1 MAEVLFD
8 KQAPVAVVTLSR
20 PEKHNSMTAGMWD
33 AVPRVFAEIDRDDD
47 VLVVVLRGAGSSFCA
62 GSDIRALE
70 GNAHASQPIRAELAI
85 AGCTKPVVAAIE
97 GHCHGGGCELAL
109 AADIRIAGEGATF
122 SVPPARL
129 GIVYPVSATQR
140 MIDLMG
146 PAVTKELLFTARRI
160 DAARAVS
167 VGMVNEVVPRGTACE
182 VAMALAGQMA
192 ELSQLTLRASKDI
205 VDRLSARDLDAETAI
220 SWVQQAA
227 EGPDLPEGISAFAE
241 RRRPRFRWRPEARR

>member
-1 MAEVLFD
+1 MGEVLLERRG
-8 KQAPVAVVTLSR
+8 AVAVVTLSR
-20 PEKHNSMTAGMWD
+20 PDKHNSMTSEMWD
-33 AVPRVFAEIDRDDD
+33 AMPQVFAEIDRDDD
-47 VLVVVLRGAGSSFCA
+47 VLVVVLRGAGESFCA
-62 GSDIRALE
+62 GSDISALE
-70 GNAHASQPIRAELAI
+70 GNAHAAQPIRAEAAI
-85 AGCTKPVVAAIE
+85 AACPKPVIVAIE

-109 AADIRIAGEGATF
+109 AADIRIAGDGSSF

-160 DAARAVS
+160 DAARAVT
-167 VGMVNEVVPRGTACE
+167 VGLVNEKVPRGNAFE
-182 VAMALAGQMA
+182 AAMALATQIT

-205 VDRLSARDLDAETAI
+205 VDRLTARDLAAETAI

-227 EGPDLPEGISAFAE
+227 DGPDLQEGIAAFAE
-241 RRRPRFRWRPEARR
+241 RRRPHFQWRPDAPR